1 MLPPQGSNLQ
11 SSGSKSDMLAITPEG
26 NLSKFFTKLSLSD
39 TLLESLLLH
48 KVPKF
53 GTYCILYLFGYKKA
67 KFDSFIPVRVY
78 LWSSQGSNLHEV
90 ILFFWN
96 TCYYLQPLQRLCLP
110 FPPENHLLSRQES
123 NLQSTDSESGMLT
136 ITPRD
141 SIPYFGVFLLPNS
154 AFLSQIVAIFTT
166 KFSKNILTLRGLQ
179 GFFCRPPLGC

>member
-1 MLPPQGSNLQ
+1 
-11 SSGSKSDMLAITPEG
+11 MLAITPEG

-78 LWSSQGSNLHEV
+78 FVVFTGFEPVRSYSVLLEHLLLPS
-90 ILFFWN
+90 
-96 TCYYLQPLQRLCLP
+96 TPPRLCLP

-136 ITPRD
+136 ITLRD
-141 SIPYFGVFLLPNS
+141 NIPYFGAFLLRNS
-154 AFLSQIVAIFTT
+154 AFCRKLC
-166 KFSKNILTLRGLQ
+166 NNLRQ
-179 GFFCRPPLGC
+179 DF